1 MKYRTHDTKEWKKNK
16 NKKEMQQIMPLKKI
30 YSQKQCSQELN

>member
-1 MKYRTHDTKEWKKNK
+1 MIQKK
-16 NKKEMQQIMPLKKI
+16 KKKKKKKREMQQIMPLKKI